1 MTKTIGSAVLDA
13 TRQLSLAGIDGAHL
27 DARILMSSVLKVAP
41 HQASLLADNFLDETQ
56 LERFGEVIQKRLS
69 RVPVSHILGY
79 RDFFEHRFFVT
90 PDVLDPRPET
100 ELLVVEA
107 LKESFQNVL
116 DLGTGSGCIL
126 LSLLAKNLSS
136 QGLGVDISEAAI
148 AVARKNAKNLHLKNR
163 ANFSI
168 SNWFSNI
175 GKQKF
180 DLIVANP
187 PYIHPNQLERLS
199 PEVLKEPMIALTD
212 NEDGLDSFKKIA
224 LSAQKFMAVGARLV
238 LEIGYDQ
245 GRLVADI
252 LNISGFQNIRVVPD
266 LNGCDRMIT
275 CCSK

>member
-13 TRQLSLAGIDGAHL
+13 ARQLSLAGIEGAHL

-41 HQASLLADNFLDETQ
+41 HQALLLGGNFLDKTQ

-126 LSLLAKNLSS
+126 LSLLAKNLSA

-168 SNWFSNI
+168 SNWFSNVE
-175 GKQKF
+175 KQKF

-199 PEVLKEPMIALTD
+199 PEVLKEPMMALTD
-212 NEDGLDSFKKIA
+212 NDDGLGSFKKIA
-224 LSAQKFMAVGARLV
+224 MSAQKFMAVGARLV

-245 GRLVADI
+245 GPLVAEI
-252 LNISGFQNIRVVPD
+252 LNTSRFQDIRVVPD

>member
-13 TRQLSLAGIDGAHL
+13 TRQLSLVGIDGAHL

-69 RVPVSHILGY
+69 RVPVSYILGY
-79 RDFFEHRFFVT
+79 RDFFEHRFVVT

-126 LSLLAKNLSS
+126 LSLLAKNRSAT
-136 QGLGVDISEAAI
+136 GLGVDISEAAI
-148 AVARKNAKNLHLKNR
+148 AVAKKNAKNLNLRNR
-163 ANFSI
+163 AAFSI
-168 SNWFSNI
+168 SNWFANVE
-175 GKQKF
+175 KQKF
-180 DLIVANP
+180 DLIIANP
-187 PYIHPNQLERLS
+187 PYIHPNMLECLS
-199 PEVLKEPMIALTD
+199 LEVLKEPMMALTD
-212 NEDGLDSFKKIA
+212 NEDGLSSFKKIA
-224 LSAQKFMAVGARLV
+224 MGAQKFMAVGARLV
-238 LEIGYDQ
+238 FEIGYDQ
-245 GRLVADI
+245 GPLVAEI
-252 LNISGFQNIRVVPD
+252 LNINGFQNIRVVHD

>member
-1 MTKTIGSAVLDA
+1 VTKTIGSAVLDA
-13 TRQLSLAGIDGAHL
+13 ARQLSLAGIEGAHL

-41 HQASLLADNFLDETQ
+41 HQALLLGGNFLDKTQ

-126 LSLLAKNLSS
+126 LSLLAKNLSA

-168 SNWFSNI
+168 SNWFSNVE
-175 GKQKF
+175 KQKF

-199 PEVLKEPMIALTD
+199 PEVLKEPMMALTD
-212 NEDGLDSFKKIA
+212 NDDGLGSFKKIA
-224 LSAQKFMAVGARLV
+224 MSAQKFMAVGARLV

-245 GRLVADI
+245 GPLVAEI
-252 LNISGFQNIRVVPD
+252 LNTSRFQDIRVVPD

>member
-13 TRQLSLAGIDGAHL
+13 TRQLSLAGVDGADL

-56 LERFGEVIQKRLS
+56 LERFGEVIQKRIS
-69 RVPVSHILGY
+69 RVPVSYILGY
-79 RDFFEHRFFVT
+79 RDFFEHRFVVT

-148 AVARKNAKNLHLKNR
+148 AVARKNAKNLHLTNR

-168 SNWFSNI
+168 SNWFSNVR
-175 GKQKF
+175 KQKF

-224 LSAQKFMAVGARLV
+224 KDAQKFMVMGARLV
-238 LEIGYDQ
+238 FEIGYDQ
-245 GRLVADI
+245 GPVVAEI
-252 LNISGFQNIRVVPD
+252 LNKSGFQNIRVVPD

-275 CCSK
+275 CCLK

>member
-13 TRQLSLAGIDGAHL
+13 TRQLSLAGIDGAYL

-41 HQASLLADNFLDETQ
+41 HQASLLAGNFLDKAQ

-79 RDFFEHRFFVT
+79 RDFFEQRFIIS

-100 ELLVVEA
+100 ELLVIEA

-126 LSLLAKNLSS
+126 LSLLAKNLNA
-136 QGLGVDISEAAI
+136 QGLGIDISEAAI
-148 AVARKNAKNLHLKNR
+148 AVARKNAKRLHLSDR
-163 ANFSI
+163 ANFST
-168 SNWFSNI
+168 SNWFSTVKN
-175 GKQKF
+175 QKF
-180 DLIVANP
+180 DLIIANP

-212 NEDGLDSFKKIA
+212 NEDGLGSFRKIA
-224 LSAQKFMAVGARLV
+224 MGAQKFMALGARLV
-238 LEIGYDQ
+238 FEIGYDQ
-245 GRLVADI
+245 GPLVVEI
-252 LNISGFQNIRVVPD
+252 LNISGFQDIRVVPD

>member
-69 RVPVSHILGY
+69 RVPVSYILGY
-79 RDFFEHRFFVT
+79 RDFFEHRFVVT

-107 LKESFQNVL
+107 LKESCQNVL

>member
-1 MTKTIGSAVLDA
+1 M
-13 TRQLSLAGIDGAHL
+13 
-27 DARILMSSVLKVAP
+27 
-41 HQASLLADNFLDETQ
+41 
-56 LERFGEVIQKRLS
+56 
-69 RVPVSHILGY
+69 
-79 RDFFEHRFFVT
+79 
-90 PDVLDPRPET
+90 
-100 ELLVVEA
+100 
-107 LKESFQNVL
+107 
-116 DLGTGSGCIL
+116 
-126 LSLLAKNLSS
+126 LSLLAKNSSS
-136 QGLGVDISEAAI
+136 QGLGVDISEAAL

-180 DLIVANP
+180 DLIIANP
-187 PYIHPNQLERLS
+187 PYIHPNHLERLS

-266 LNGCDRMIT
+266 LSGCDRMIT
-275 CCSK
+275 CCLK

>member
-41 HQASLLADNFLDETQ
+41 HEASIFASNFLDKAQ

-69 RVPVSHILGY
+69 RVPVSYILGY
-79 RDFFEHRFFVT
+79 RDFFEHRFVVT

-126 LSLLAKNLSS
+126 LSLLAKNRSAT
-136 QGLGVDISEAAI
+136 GLGVDISEAAI
-148 AVARKNAKNLHLKNR
+148 AVAKKNAKNLNLRNR
-163 ANFSI
+163 AAFSI
-168 SNWFSNI
+168 SNWFANVE
-175 GKQKF
+175 KQKF

-275 CCSK
+275 CCSE

>member
-13 TRQLSLAGIDGAHL
+13 ARQLSLAGIEGAHL

-41 HQASLLADNFLDETQ
+41 HQALLLGGNFLDKTQ

-107 LKESFQNVL
+107 LKESCQNVL

-126 LSLLAKNLSS
+126 LSLLAKNLSA

-148 AVARKNAKNLHLKNR
+148 AVARKNAKNLHLQNR
-163 ANFSI
+163 ANFSL
-168 SNWFSNI
+168 SNWFSNVE
-175 GKQKF
+175 KQKF

-199 PEVLKEPMIALTD
+199 PEVLKEPMMALTD
-212 NEDGLDSFKKIA
+212 SEDGLGSFKKIA
-224 LSAQKFMAVGARLV
+224 MSAQKFMAVGARLV
-238 LEIGYDQ
+238 FEIGYDQ
-245 GRLVADI
+245 GPLVAEI
-252 LNISGFQNIRVVPD
+252 LNTSGFQDIRVVPD

>member
-13 TRQLSLAGIDGAHL
+13 TRQLSLAGVDGADL

-69 RVPVSHILGY
+69 RVPVSYILGY
-79 RDFFEHRFFVT
+79 RDFFEHRFVVT

-148 AVARKNAKNLHLKNR
+148 AVARKNAKNLHLTNR

-168 SNWFSNI
+168 SNWFSNVR
-175 GKQKF
+175 KQKF

-224 LSAQKFMAVGARLV
+224 KDAQKFMVVGARLV
-238 LEIGYDQ
+238 FEIGYDQ
-245 GRLVADI
+245 GPLVAEI

-275 CCSK
+275 CCLK

>member
-13 TRQLSLAGIDGAHL
+13 TRQLSLAGIDGAHF

-41 HQASLLADNFLDETQ
+41 HQASLLSGNLLDKPQ
-56 LERFGEVIQKRLS
+56 LDRFREVIQKRLS
-69 RVPVSHILGY
+69 RVPVSYILGY
-79 RDFFEHRFFVT
+79 RDFFEHRFVVT

-107 LKESFQNVL
+107 LNERFQNVL

-148 AVARKNAKNLHLKNR
+148 AVARKNAKNLLLTNR

-168 SNWFSNI
+168 SNWFSNVR
-175 GKQKF
+175 KQKF

-224 LSAQKFMAVGARLV
+224 KDAQKFMFVGARL
-238 LEIGYDQ
+238 I
-245 GRLVADI
+245 
-252 LNISGFQNIRVVPD
+252 
-266 LNGCDRMIT
+266 
-275 CCSK
+275 

>member
-13 TRQLSLAGIDGAHL
+13 TRQLALAGIEGAHL

-41 HQASLLADNFLDETQ
+41 HQASLLGGNFLDKTQ

-107 LKESFQNVL
+107 LKESCQNVL

-126 LSLLAKNLSS
+126 LSLLAKNLSA
-136 QGLGVDISEAAI
+136 QGLGIDISEAAI
-148 AVARKNAKNLHLKNR
+148 AVARKNAKNLHLQNR
-163 ANFSI
+163 ANFSL
-168 SNWFSNI
+168 SNWFSNVE
-175 GKQKF
+175 KQKF

-199 PEVLKEPMIALTD
+199 PEVLKEPMMALTD
-212 NEDGLDSFKKIA
+212 SEDGLGSFKKIA
-224 LSAQKFMAVGARLV
+224 MSAQKFMAVGARLV
-238 LEIGYDQ
+238 FEIGYDQ
-245 GRLVADI
+245 GPLVAEI
-252 LNISGFQNIRVVPD
+252 LNTSGFQDIRVVPD

>member
-13 TRQLSLAGIDGAHL
+13 ARQLSLAGIEGAHL

-41 HQASLLADNFLDETQ
+41 HQALLLGGNFLDKTQ

-116 DLGTGSGCIL
+116 DLGTGSGCIV
-126 LSLLAKNLSS
+126 LSLLAKNLSA

-168 SNWFSNI
+168 SNWFSNVE
-175 GKQKF
+175 KQKF

-199 PEVLKEPMIALTD
+199 PEVLKEPMMALTD
-212 NEDGLDSFKKIA
+212 NDDGLGSFKKIA
-224 LSAQKFMAVGARLV
+224 MSAQKFMAVGARLV
-238 LEIGYDQ
+238 FEIGYDQ
-245 GRLVADI
+245 GPLVAEI
-252 LNISGFQNIRVVPD
+252 LNTSRFQDIRVVPD

>member
-27 DARILMSSVLKVAP
+27 DARILMSSVLKVGP

-69 RVPVSHILGY
+69 RVPVSYILGY
-79 RDFFEHRFFVT
+79 RDFFEHRFVVT

-126 LSLLAKNLSS
+126 LSLLAKNSSS

-180 DLIVANP
+180 DLIIANP
-187 PYIHPNQLERLS
+187 PYIHPNHLERLS

>member
-56 LERFGEVIQKRLS
+56 LERFGEVILKRLS
-69 RVPVSHILGY
+69 RVPVSYILGY
-79 RDFFEHRFFVT
+79 RDFFEHRFVVT